1 MCIRNYIDQDN
12 LEIRNALDAF
22 GHKERIST
30 DEVSSASIV
39 SVLTAQREPQV
50 MQWGSNCLGIKDR
63 VFYVQSETV
72 MDSSMFQDSIR
83 ERRCLV
89 PVSWYLELKNID
101 TEPEKRPPTR
111 LPEQRIFYIAGIYQ
125 EEKDESFLTFSILT
139 REVSLAISGVDGS
152 RMPVILHKVLKP
164 LWLHGSNPQ
173 KLFEFAEQRVPPE

>member
-1 MCIRNYIDQDN
+1 MV
-12 LEIRNALDAF
+12 F
-22 GHKERIST
+22 G
-30 DEVSSASIV
+30 V
-39 SVLTAQREPQV
+39 
-50 MQWGSNCLGIKDR
+50 
-63 VFYVQSETV
+63 
-72 MDSSMFQDSIR
+72 
-83 ERRCLV
+83 
-89 PVSWYLELKNID
+89 KNID
-101 TEPEKRPPTR
+101 PETEKRPPTR

>member
-101 TEPEKRPPTR
+101 PETEKRPPTR
-111 LPEQRIFYIAGIYQ
+111 LPEQSSETALASWLQSTKAIRVCRAARSSRVRH
-125 EEKDESFLTFSILT
+125 SFSLTPY
-139 REVSLAISGVDGS
+139 LAICVNMIVADT
-152 RMPVILHKVLKP
+152 PVH
-164 LWLHGSNPQ
+164 
-173 KLFEFAEQRVPPE
+173 VPTFL